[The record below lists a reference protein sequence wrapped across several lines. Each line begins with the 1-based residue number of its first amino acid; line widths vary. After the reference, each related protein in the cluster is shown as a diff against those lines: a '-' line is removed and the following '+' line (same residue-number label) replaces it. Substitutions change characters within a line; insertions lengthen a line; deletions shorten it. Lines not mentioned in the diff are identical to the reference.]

1 MVVVVELEVEEE
13 TGNKAGSTVRLVGL
27 CREHLDA
34 RFCGVVWTRRDSG
47 TLDVDHIC
55 LLMVEHVS

>member
-34 RFCGVVWTRRDSG
+34 GFCGVCC
-47 TLDVDHIC
+47 LDASRLGH
-55 LLMVEHVS
+55 S